1 MQIKFTLNGDP
12 VDVVLKTGDRLLIDV
27 LREDL
32 RLTGTKHGCGIGA
45 CGICTVIV
53 NGAPVASCLQLAAL
67 CDGAE
72 VRTIEGLASASILH
86 AVQQAFVNRSA
97 LQCGIC
103 IPGHVVAACALLE
116 KNPQPS
122 DEDIRASVDSVYCR
136 CTGYVRIVEAY
147 REAAALMRGL
157 WHASP
162 HAPKLPATESS
173 DAAANSLIR
182 DREQDWWPAACVSL
196 RDGLIDVLAAGAKRR
211 HLRSMLARFFGRVG
225 DY

>member
-1 MQIKFTLNGDP
+1 MLNPPAERHHAPAVSQGGGAPHRARGLAYNPSTRNFRSRAPVQITFTLNGDP

-45 CGICTVIV
+45 CGICTVLV

-67 CDGAE
+67 CDGAD
-72 VRTIEGLASASILH
+72 VCTIEGLASASALH

-103 IPGHVVAACALLE
+103 IPGHVVAACALLT

-122 DEDIRASVDSVYCR
+122 AEEIRASIDSVYCR
-136 CTGYVRIVEAY
+136 CTGYVRIMEAY
-147 REAAALMRGL
+147 KEAMALMRK
-157 WHASP
+157 AQQP
-162 HAPKLPATESS
+162 
-173 DAAANSLIR
+173 
-182 DREQDWWPAACVSL
+182 
-196 RDGLIDVLAAGAKRR
+196 
-211 HLRSMLARFFGRVG
+211 
-225 DY
+225 